1 MPYGCDVPGLRAL
14 GDQVKIRYLVHC
26 STIVSLFV
34 GPRVNT
40 LHGERTLSQFLQD
53 AIDSGVVR
61 NSLGVSLV
69 GIEDWKDFEPKFLE
83 VQGGGPIEEG
93 DLKAFREEVTK
104 LIELEQSGVLRL
116 GAWK

>member
-1 MPYGCDVPGLRAL
+1 LVLR
-14 GDQVKIRYLVHC
+14 
-26 STIVSLFV
+26 
-34 GPRVNT
+34 N
-40 LHGERTLSQFLQD
+40 
-53 AIDSGVVR
+53 
-61 NSLGVSLV
+61 
-69 GIEDWKDFEPKFLE
+69 WKDFEPKFLE